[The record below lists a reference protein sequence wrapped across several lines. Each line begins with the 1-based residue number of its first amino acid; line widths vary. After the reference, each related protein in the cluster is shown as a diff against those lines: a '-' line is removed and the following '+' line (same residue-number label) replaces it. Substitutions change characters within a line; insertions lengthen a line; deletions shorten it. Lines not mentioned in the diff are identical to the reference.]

1 MAKATKKTDA
11 PTPRAGKK
19 GAAAKSRKPS
29 SKAEIAS
36 ARNKDAS
43 GQDPSDGLS
52 LNAPGLAAS
61 PEVLNRLWT
70 IIDGRKGV
78 DAAVSHSARLLAKG
92 CGYRK
97 SHPGWRTCR
106 DELSLLR
113 DDRPLEAA
121 RRIARRTVQ
130 IARGSRSRDGI
141 SLPAACCPAAVRAG
155 EAQAAHG
162 RSLDLRL
169 ALSAVP
175 VLARSRGCL

>member
-43 GQDPSDGLS
+43 GQDPSDSLS
-52 LNAPGLAAS
+52 LNVPGLAAS

-70 IIDGRKGV
+70 IIDSRKGV

-92 CGYRK
+92 TPQVVQKLGE
-97 SHPGWRTCR
+97 
-106 DELSLLR
+106 ELIECLIEAMAGNHAGLVAESADVLYHLLVTWVNAGIQPEEVWAELTR
-113 DDRPLEAA
+113 REEVSRLSEDIPLKRLPDDVHVGTSKIP
-121 RRIARRTVQ
+121 
-130 IARGSRSRDGI
+130 
-141 SLPAACCPAAVRAG
+141 
-155 EAQAAHG
+155 
-162 RSLDLRL
+162 
-169 ALSAVP
+169 
-175 VLARSRGCL
+175 